1 VAYFLTARQFATWR
15 YKPFPLHGYE
25 MRGYKLWGQKMFKK
39 KKEEIIFNYMFP
51 AGDTCLLKRLEQE
64 DFDFELSCYDVKLT

>member
-1 VAYFLTARQFATWR
+1 
-15 YKPFPLHGYE
+15 
-25 MRGYKLWGQKMFKK
+25 MFKK